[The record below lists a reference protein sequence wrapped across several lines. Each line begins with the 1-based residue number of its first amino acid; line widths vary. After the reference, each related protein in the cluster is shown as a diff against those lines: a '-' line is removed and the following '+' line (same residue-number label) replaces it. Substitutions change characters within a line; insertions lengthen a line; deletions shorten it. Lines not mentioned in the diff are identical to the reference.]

1 MTADILPRGF
11 GASGIHADK
20 DNDIGVHICG
30 VAGSCM
36 QFLPRNGVLRCHGYY
51 QRTVGFHS
59 MTGIQKRS
67 GKVLHDHRDHH
78 QAKIS
83 HPEDRHISKG
93 GLLLYHYRDGF
104 YLFSRRTDDYPYPKE
119 RKCGTIWP
127 LAIPRISRKI
137 MVIFAAGAWS
147 HCTDQAPWNA
157 IHMPEYSP

>member
-1 MTADILPRGF
+1 MYVVPA
-11 GASGIHADK
+11 A
-20 DNDIGVHICG
+20 
-30 VAGSCM
+30 
-36 QFLPRNGVLRCHGYY
+36 QRNFEVSQVL
-51 QRTVGFHS
+51 QRTVGFHF

-67 GKVLHDHRDHH
+67 EKVLRDHRDHH

-83 HPEDRHISKG
+83 HPEDRHITRAVCFSIITEMDFIHDAPMTIPYTKG
-93 GLLLYHYRDGF
+93 
-104 YLFSRRTDDYPYPKE
+104 

-127 LAIPRISRKI
+127 LAMPRISRKI